1 MTPTLRLTT
10 ALRSLADAL
19 EGNGR
24 HPLPCSDPEMPAR
37 RLMDIIAGGSESDG
51 DNYDITEDDAG
62 LLTFVGVLSEVIE
75 GKDPI
80 DVLCNFGLC
89 DE

>member
-37 RLMDIIAGGSESDG
+37 YILCWLEEPLCAEDVRLLLRRVSLG
-51 DNYDITEDDAG
+51 TDA
-62 LLTFVGVLSEVIE
+62 
-75 GKDPI
+75 I
-80 DVLCNFGLC
+80 DALCDAGLC

>member
-1 MTPTLRLTT
+1 MTPTQRLTT
-10 ALRSLADAL
+10 ALRALADAL

-37 RLMDIIAGGSESDG
+37 RLLDIIAGGAESD
-51 DNYDITEDDAG
+51 DYNITDDDAG
-62 LLTFVGVLSEVIE
+62 LLTLVGVLS
-75 GKDPI
+75 
-80 DVLCNFGLC
+80 DVMAGTDALDALCEAGLC

>member
-37 RLMDIIAGGSESDG
+37 RLISWAEDLDRDIVAIIAATLNG
-51 DNYDITEDDAG
+51 TDA
-62 LLTFVGVLSEVIE
+62 
-75 GKDPI
+75 I
-80 DVLCNFGLC
+80 DALCDAGLC

>member
-24 HPLPCSDPEMPAR
+24 HPLPCSDAEMPAR
-37 RLMDIIAGGSESDG
+37 RLLERLATVRDRRVPLDDRTDAAFDVARVLH
-51 DNYDITEDDAG
+51 DAAFDDAMQA
-62 LLTFVGVLSEVIE
+62 
-75 GKDPI
+75 
-80 DVLCNFGLC
+80 LCDAGLC